1 MKATKIFTMILLSLL
16 VFSGCDRQEEVGKD
30 QSFVYYLNLDGTGLE
45 KRAYEYTEKST
56 LKRAQEA
63 LEAMDRPE
71 EGEKVRSL
79 LSEGVKVKKVTISK
93 GVVGVHF
100 NGAFTGLTKLSE
112 TLLLGGMTYTLTQF
126 PEIDGV
132 RVYIDDSELADAE
145 GQARGVLHKE
155 DFIENIGASIH
166 TTETAKITLYYGNQ
180 TGDKL
185 VKRTKSV
192 RYNSNS
198 SIEKLVAEKLIKG
211 TKAKEETA
219 PLASEVI
226 VLGVTVKDGICYLNL
241 SESFMSTQGKTSPEV
256 TIYSLVNSI
265 IDTSESVQKVQIS
278 INGESDVKYKE
289 NISLSKPFS
298 KNRDIIEE

>member
-79 LSEGVKVKKVTISK
+79 LSEGVKVKKVTFSK
-93 GVVGVHF
+93 GVAGVHF

-126 PEIDGV
+126 PEIEGV
-132 RVYIDDSELADAE
+132 QVYIDDSELADAD

-166 TTETAKITLYYGNQ
+166 TTETAKIALYYGNQ

-185 VKRTKSV
+185 VKRMKSV

-198 SIEKLVAEKLIKG
+198 SIEKLVVEKLIKG
-211 TKAKEETA
+211 TKTKEETS
-219 PLASEVI
+219 PLASDVI